1 VREYFKD
8 WSHALGRDMEVLRF
22 GSNGLPL
29 LVFPTSMG
37 RFYQWEDFGLVGA
50 LLDKIEAG
58 YIQLWCVDSID
69 GESWYANDTSPPERV
84 ARHLQYERYLVDE
97 LMPRIPGRPV
107 TTGTSFGA
115 FHALLLALRQP
126 DRVNG
131 FIGLSGA
138 YDAARWLDGQ
148 SDGEAYYVNPVA
160 FLPGLSDEAYLG
172 PIRAMEK
179 KVIATGRDD
188 ANVAESTRCAELLQD
203 KGVDLW
209 FDVWDG
215 WAHDWSYWQ
224 EMMRRYV

>member
-1 VREYFKD
+1 MREYFKD

-160 FLPGLSDEAYLG
+160 SSPDCPTRPTWGRSGPWRRRSSPPAGTTRTWRSRPGARSCCRTRALTCGSTCGTDG
-172 PIRAMEK
+172 PT
-179 KVIATGRDD
+179 TGR
-188 ANVAESTRCAELLQD
+188 T
-203 KGVDLW
+203 G
-209 FDVWDG
+209 
-215 WAHDWSYWQ
+215 
-224 EMMRRYV
+224 RR